1 MISRDVSVGLF
12 WAPHLTI
19 PNQLPFRG
27 LRQVPCYIESEAL
40 YLLKLVMVSYEIK
53 VGGSLLPASTLL
65 LILNPEVPNAFLRI
79 LEKFSVGFQTW
90 LKPLI
95 ACQQLYILG
104 PNMSLIFDKSK
115 INQLE
120 IFFLPFLSL
129 LGVYFT
135 FQIMPCPSAGSG
147 LFFQYVTSVDQ
158 TDVILK
164 YFSHKNF
171 DQISNRNQ
179 SLYTLFHGLHHI
191 VLCIKRK
198 QIKSFGTRLQ
208 IFSENL
214 CENHSSLQE

>member
-1 MISRDVSVGLF
+1 MISRDVSFGLF

-19 PNQLPFRG
+19 PNLLPFRG
-27 LRQVPCYIESEAL
+27 LRQVHTYQVPCYIESEAL
-40 YLLKLVMVSYEIK
+40 YLLKLVMVSYEMQ

-135 FQIMPCPSAGSG
+135 FQIMPCPSAGSD
-147 LFFQYVTSVDQ
+147 LFFWYVTSV
-158 TDVILK
+158 
-164 YFSHKNF
+164 
-171 DQISNRNQ
+171 
-179 SLYTLFHGLHHI
+179 
-191 VLCIKRK
+191 
-198 QIKSFGTRLQ
+198 
-208 IFSENL
+208 
-214 CENHSSLQE
+214 